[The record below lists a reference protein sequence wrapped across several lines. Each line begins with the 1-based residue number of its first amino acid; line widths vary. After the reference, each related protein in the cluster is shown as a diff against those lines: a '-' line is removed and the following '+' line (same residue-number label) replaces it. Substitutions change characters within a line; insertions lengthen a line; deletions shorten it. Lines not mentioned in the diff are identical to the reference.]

1 MSFFVSVNFNL
12 PSEAIVDLKEDS
24 SVHSLITAYYE
35 DVPYITLNDNRR
47 TFYYKELNNN
57 RRMQSF
63 RKSLRC
69 DGMSS
74 KEETRKALEQLAKK
88 LIAGDQK
95 GSVSI
100 IRKMANSVSE
110 NAYLTGVWR
119 GMERGLQRQET
130 DSLIHQL
137 LSGLS
142 KKDATR
148 NYQDLKKKKTEI
160 LVRDH
165 TQKDLSKFYIQ
176 TWVTLLEFYCAN
188 CPEDKK

>member
-1 MSFFVSVNFNL
+1 
-12 PSEAIVDLKEDS
+12 
-24 SVHSLITAYYE
+24 
-35 DVPYITLNDNRR
+35 
-47 TFYYKELNNN
+47 
-57 RRMQSF
+57 
-63 RKSLRC
+63 
-69 DGMSS
+69 MSS

-100 IRKMANSVSE
+100 IRKMASSVSE
-110 NAYLTGVWR
+110 NAYLTGVWK

-142 KKDATR
+142 KKDAT
-148 NYQDLKKKKTEI
+148 K
-160 LVRDH
+160 
-165 TQKDLSKFYIQ
+165 
-176 TWVTLLEFYCAN
+176 TWVTLLEFYCAH

>member
-1 MSFFVSVNFNL
+1 
-12 PSEAIVDLKEDS
+12 
-24 SVHSLITAYYE
+24 
-35 DVPYITLNDNRR
+35 
-47 TFYYKELNNN
+47 
-57 RRMQSF
+57 MQSF

-100 IRKMANSVSE
+100 IRKMASSVSE
-110 NAYLTGVWR
+110 NAYLTGVWK

-176 TWVTLLEFYCAN
+176 TWVTLLEFYCAH

>member
-1 MSFFVSVNFNL
+1 
-12 PSEAIVDLKEDS
+12 
-24 SVHSLITAYYE
+24 
-35 DVPYITLNDNRR
+35 
-47 TFYYKELNNN
+47 
-57 RRMQSF
+57 
-63 RKSLRC
+63 
-69 DGMSS
+69 MSS
-74 KEETRKALEQLAKK
+74 KEETRKAIEQLAKK

-100 IRKMANSVSE
+100 IRSMANSVSE

-137 LSGLS
+137 ISGLS

-148 NYQDLKKKKTEI
+148 NYRDMKKKKTEI

-165 TQKDLSKFYIQ
+165 TQKDLSKYYLQ
-176 TWVTLLEFYCAN
+176 TWVTLLEFYCTN
-188 CPEDKK
+188 CPADKK